1 MLTVWEILEK
11 FSLIENWKIKG
22 VNSGKIY
29 FEDTDYYKFR
39 NILFHDYWDTEE
51 ELTLYEDISEK
62 AVLKIDL
69 MTNEIIIEE

>member
-1 MLTVWEILEK
+1 MMTVWEILEK
-11 FSLIENWKIKG
+11 FKSVENWKIKG
-22 VNSGKIY
+22 ANGGKNY

-51 ELTLYEDISEK
+51 ELALYEDISEK

-69 MTNEIIIEE
+69 VANEIIIEE

>member
-1 MLTVWEILEK
+1 MMTVWEILEK
-11 FSLIENWKIKG
+11 FKSVENWKIKG
-22 VNSGKIY
+22 ANDGKNY

-51 ELTLYEDISEK
+51 ELALYENISEK

-69 MTNEIIIEE
+69 MANEIIIEE